1 MKNKN
6 AEINNENIQLAL
18 DLITRDTQVKPK
30 ARVKVGNEIIN
41 AKYDLKNKQIK
52 LWFAIISQIKEEDE
66 NFCVYRFRARDLA
79 KAIGISLDK
88 GYIAELRTYLNQL
101 RKKDITVQ
109 TRFDENE
116 EKEKWIDAS
125 FISSVEATGDGFM
138 EISIDRKLHK
148 YFFELKQQFTKI
160 GIQEILTFHSAYT
173 SRIYGF
179 IKQYENTGYRKMKI
193 EDIKSML
200 MIEKKYKLLADLKRF
215 VLNPAVKE
223 INEKTNFHVEYEC
236 NGGRGKGKTTE
247 IIFKF
252 TKRNTFAE
260 KLPDEE
266 LELFNEL
273 CSIGIKEE
281 KLIEIFEIYDFER
294 IKNNY
299 KYALKCD
306 TNKSNFSGF
315 VITAIVND
323 YINKVHAKK
332 QTPEEKLRE
341 RQIMVLKNLRDL
353 DEKEK
358 IKIYNEA
365 LEHTSIIIIK
375 EKLAQLENLD
385 NALENPLIR
394 SHIINYIIK
403 KLDEQ
408 K

>member
-6 AEINNENIQLAL
+6 TEINNENIQLAL

-223 INEKTNFHVEYEC
+223 
-236 NGGRGKGKTTE
+236 G
-247 IIFKF
+247 
-252 TKRNTFAE
+252 
-260 KLPDEE
+260 
-266 LELFNEL
+266 
-273 CSIGIKEE
+273 
-281 KLIEIFEIYDFER
+281 
-294 IKNNY
+294 
-299 KYALKCD
+299 
-306 TNKSNFSGF
+306 
-315 VITAIVND
+315 
-323 YINKVHAKK
+323 
-332 QTPEEKLRE
+332 
-341 RQIMVLKNLRDL
+341 
-353 DEKEK
+353 
-358 IKIYNEA
+358 
-365 LEHTSIIIIK
+365 
-375 EKLAQLENLD
+375 
-385 NALENPLIR
+385 
-394 SHIINYIIK
+394 
-403 KLDEQ
+403 
-408 K
+408 

>member
-6 AEINNENIQLAL
+6 TEINNENIQLAL

-200 MIEKKYKLLADLKRF
+200 MIEK
-215 VLNPAVKE
+215 N
-223 INEKTNFHVEYEC
+223 
-236 NGGRGKGKTTE
+236 
-247 IIFKF
+247 
-252 TKRNTFAE
+252 
-260 KLPDEE
+260 
-266 LELFNEL
+266 
-273 CSIGIKEE
+273 
-281 KLIEIFEIYDFER
+281 
-294 IKNNY
+294 
-299 KYALKCD
+299 
-306 TNKSNFSGF
+306 
-315 VITAIVND
+315 
-323 YINKVHAKK
+323 
-332 QTPEEKLRE
+332 
-341 RQIMVLKNLRDL
+341 
-353 DEKEK
+353 
-358 IKIYNEA
+358 
-365 LEHTSIIIIK
+365 
-375 EKLAQLENLD
+375 
-385 NALENPLIR
+385 
-394 SHIINYIIK
+394 INY
-403 KLDEQ
+403 
-408 K
+408 